1 MARSFLAVAFSFWLC
16 VSFSV
21 AASAAAPKPSWDEL
35 KPQQREVL
43 APLAQEWNNMDS
55 AKKKKWLGI
64 AKRYPGMTAEE
75 QQRTQLQMH
84 DWYSLT
90 PEQRELVRE
99 KYKTIKKLPP
109 EKRHE
114 IKQKWLEYGQTSS
127 GDPGRD

>member
-1 MARSFLAVAFSFWLC
+1 MARSFLAAAFWLC

-21 AASAAAPKPSWDEL
+21 SASATAAKPSWDEL
-35 KPQQREVL
+35 KPQQRDVL

-55 AKKKKWLGI
+55 AIKKKWLGI

-75 QQRTQLQMH
+75 QQRTQLQMR

-114 IKQKWLEYGQTSS
+114 IKQKWLEYVQTSS
-127 GDPGRD
+127 GDQGRD